1 MQFWIAS
8 RTWMSQSRPGWI
20 SRTSSQVPYEG
31 GQLLGGDDRDIVDAE
46 LVEETDEPGG
56 LR

>member
-1 MQFWIAS
+1 
-8 RTWMSQSRPGWI
+8 
-20 SRTSSQVPYEG
+20 VPYRADE
-31 GQLLGGDDRDIVDAE
+31 LLAGDDRDIVDAE